1 MKHNFTNTGLLT
13 YSIREIFN
21 ITLCYIFLMLTI
33 REFNNNDY
41 LSLVYTFCLSIELD
55 MLINRFRKFK
65 KYYPDFG
72 DNWLATLD

>member
-1 MKHNFTNTGLLT
+1 MKLLG

-33 REFNNNDY
+33 RELNAEHY
-41 LSLVYTFCLSIELD
+41 LSLLYAFCFSTELD
-55 MLINRFRKFK
+55 SLINRFRKFK